1 MLCYSCGKQK
11 HRLTPIKSSL
21 FDINLIMCDACIEGK
36 YEPRWAIILGGRQYG
51 PDRVRDY
58 IVKRRYHGKD
68 ITATEIII

>member
-11 HRLTPIKSSL
+11 HRLTPVKSNL

-36 YEPRWAIILGGRQYG
+36 YEPRWSIILAGRQFG
-51 PDRVRDY
+51 SEKVRDY

-68 ITATEIII
+68 ITANEIII

>member
-1 MLCYSCGKQK
+1 MVCYSCGKQK

-36 YEPRWAIILGGRQYG
+36 YEPRWTIILGGRQYG
-51 PDRVRDY
+51 PEKVRDY

-68 ITATEIII
+68 ITANEIII

>member
-1 MLCYSCGKQK
+1 
-11 HRLTPIKSSL
+11 
-21 FDINLIMCDACIEGK
+21 MCDACIEGK

-51 PDRVRDY
+51 PDKVRDY